1 MANTA
6 RARTTHGLAA
16 REAMDK
22 ILLLAAGVIGVGGGL
37 ALKII
42 AVPPLVP
49 ALFSAGVLIA
59 YVLLTWMIGK
69 LKLEPETIGDN
80 CYYLGFIFTL
90 SSLAYTLYGL
100 SAAPENIALVADIVS
115 GFGVALSSTI
125 VGVMMRVFL
134 LQFRP
139 DMVAKDRE
147 TRITLQSASRD
158 YRTALGQSTTSLK
171 QFALEMQ
178 QKLAE
183 HHEHMRA
190 ESAKALEDQRLRIEE
205 ETKRSGEAL
214 HKATADAV
222 DRSLK
227 AVEEMVRSSAKRA
240 EETAQA
246 SAVRTRSSL
255 ESFADELSRALD
267 VLNAQMARLA
277 SAGGEAGATLAEGVQ
292 GVRMS
297 TQRFQRAMEQLSA
310 NVEGA
315 APAIE
320 ASARR
325 AADAMATASNS
336 YAGKLDAVAR
346 AIDPTRLNA
355 ALVSHDA
362 RLKDVSDTLGA
373 AAASVQDAIRIG
385 KGLEGGMTQ
394 TAAALAAQDARMKEA
409 VEAMRAVALA
419 AEDAVQLSRN
429 AGGDAKQATATIV
442 DAATRLEHVANNAI
456 ADIAR
461 AADLEA
467 QNKVTPPIKRE
478 PDVATVTEA
487 SRLVAIMPDIFAKAP
502 VEPEETIQ
510 KKPSRGWK
518 IFGRA
523 R

>member
-1 MANTA
+1 
-6 RARTTHGLAA
+6 
-16 REAMDK
+16 
-22 ILLLAAGVIGVGGGL
+22 
-37 ALKII
+37 
-42 AVPPLVP
+42 
-49 ALFSAGVLIA
+49 
-59 YVLLTWMIGK
+59 
-69 LKLEPETIGDN
+69 
-80 CYYLGFIFTL
+80 
-90 SSLAYTLYGL
+90 
-100 SAAPENIALVADIVS
+100 
-115 GFGVALSSTI
+115 
-125 VGVMMRVFL
+125 
-134 LQFRP
+134 
-139 DMVAKDRE
+139 
-147 TRITLQSASRD
+147 
-158 YRTALGQSTTSLK
+158 
-171 QFALEMQ
+171 
-178 QKLAE
+178 
-183 HHEHMRA
+183 
-190 ESAKALEDQRLRIEE
+190 
-205 ETKRSGEAL
+205 
-214 HKATADAV
+214 
-222 DRSLK
+222 
-227 AVEEMVRSSAKRA
+227 
-240 EETAQA
+240 
-246 SAVRTRSSL
+246 
-255 ESFADELSRALD
+255 
-267 VLNAQMARLA
+267 
-277 SAGGEAGATLAEGVQ
+277 
-292 GVRMS
+292 MS

-373 AAASVQDAIRIG
+373 AAASAQDAVRIG
-385 KGLEGGMTQ
+385 KTLEGGMTQ

-487 SRLVAIMPDIFAKAP
+487 SRPVAIMPDIFAKAP